1 MGLWDKIT
9 GQFVDVIE
17 WVDDSRDTLVWKF
30 PDKDK
35 EIKMG
40 AQLTVRPS
48 QAAVFINEGKLA
60 DVFTEGRY
68 ELTTRNM
75 PIMTT
80 LKSWKYGFDS
90 PFKADVYFV
99 NLQEFRNNRWG
110 TKQPIMVSDP
120 EFSLVQLR
128 AFGTF
133 NFKIAD
139 PEKFLRQYASTDKHL
154 TTDTLME
161 DFRSMILTD
170 FSNTLKRAGTS
181 IAEINMRA
189 NELGG
194 ELLPMMQEEFE
205 PVGLELT
212 AFYVESVSLPPEIMQ
227 ALNEQDLEYRGKKK
241 MGTLDNE
248 LELQNI
254 MGKANISQNVGDME
268 KFQQMMAAMSL
279 DNNGNSS
286 GGGEMSEMMKGMMQM
301 GMMQQMMQ
309 NNPGMTNPGA
319 AQNTPPAPN
328 GGGSEEMSK
337 EDLMK
342 MLKDLGEL
350 KSAGILSEEEFE
362 AKKKDLLARL

>member
-9 GQFVDVIE
+9 GQFIDVIH

-30 PDKDK
+30 PDKDM

-48 QAAVFINEGKLA
+48 QAAVFVNEGKLA

-80 LKSWKYGFDS
+80 LKSWKHGFDS

-161 DFRSMILTD
+161 DFRSLILTD
-170 FSNTLKRAGTS
+170 FSNTLKRSGKS

-189 NELGG
+189 NELGE
-194 ELLPMMQEEFE
+194 ELLPAMQDDFSA
-205 PVGLELT
+205 VGLELT

-227 ALNEQDLEYRGKKK
+227 ALNEQDLEYRKAKK

-248 LELQNI
+248 LEMQNI

-268 KFQQMMAAMSL
+268 KFQQMMAAMSF
-279 DNNGNSS
+279 DKNGNPS

-309 NNPGMTNPGA
+309 NNPGMMNPGA
-319 AQNTPPAPN
+319 QNAPAQNA
-328 GGGSEEMSK
+328 GGDEMSK
-337 EDLMK
+337 EEVMK